1 MSLVTNLHLRR
12 WSVSDMRQRVGGG
25 APGVERGRWLALG
38 LLCASQ
44 LMVILDGSIV
54 AVALP
59 VIGTKL
65 DLDGTGLAWVVNG
78 YLVVFGGLLLFAGRL
93 GDLGGP
99 RRVLLGGLAVF
110 TAASAWCGL
119 ASSAGELVAARI
131 VQGAG
136 AALASSVVLGM
147 IVTLFRE
154 EAERRRA
161 LAVFSFVGAGGA
173 SIGLLAG
180 GLLTQGLS
188 WRWIFLVNVP
198 IGVAALVGV
207 RLRVP
212 VVPASRGQLDVVGA
226 VLVTGGLMAAVYGLL
241 ATGLTSRVIAI
252 LGAGAVALLGAFC
265 WRQARAATP
274 LLPLRLLASRTT
286 GLGNLVQAL
295 MVAGLFG
302 FQYLGVVYL
311 EQLLGYDPL
320 RAGLAFLPVPVAI
333 AVVSL
338 GASARLIAHLGEH
351 RVLLVGLAFIV
362 AGLGLLSQLPA
373 HASYVSDVLPAGLLV
388 AAGFGTAYPALA
400 AFAVGGAPP
409 RDAGVASGLFN
420 TTQQVGGALGL
431 AVLTRLAVSAS
442 NARRSHLVADL
453 GGYHVAFAAAAGLV
467 AAGLAV
473 AVIARKPTVADGE
486 AADINDMQNP
496 RTALVGVRSAW
507 KEQP

>member
-1 MSLVTNLHLRR
+1 M
-12 WSVSDMRQRVGGG
+12 
-25 APGVERGRWLALG
+25 
-38 LLCASQ
+38 
-44 LMVILDGSIV
+44 
-54 AVALP
+54 
-59 VIGTKL
+59 
-65 DLDGTGLAWVVNG
+65 
-78 YLVVFGGLLLFAGRL
+78 
-93 GDLGGP
+93 
-99 RRVLLGGLAVF
+99 
-110 TAASAWCGL
+110 
-119 ASSAGELVAARI
+119 
-131 VQGAG
+131 

-154 EAERRRA
+154 DGERRRA
-161 LAVFSFVGAGGA
+161 LALFSFVGAGG
-173 SIGLLAG
+173 SSVGLLAG

-212 VVPASRGQLDVVGA
+212 VVPGSRGRLDVMGG

-241 ATGLTSRVIAI
+241 ATGLSSWVVAI

-265 WRQARAATP
+265 WRQTRAATP

-320 RAGLAFLPVPVAI
+320 GTGLAFLPVPVAI
-333 AVVSL
+333 AAVSL
-338 GASARLIAHLGEH
+338 GASTRLIARLGERH
-351 RVLLVGLAFIV
+351 VLLVGLACIV

-373 HASYVSDVLPAGLLV
+373 HASYVSDVLPAGLLIAV
-388 AAGFGTAYPALA
+388 GFGTAYPALA
-400 AFAVGGAPP
+400 AIAVGGAPP
-409 RDAGVASGLFN
+409 HDAGVASGLFN
-420 TTQQVGGALGL
+420 TTQQIGGALGL

-442 NARRSHLVADL
+442 NAPRRHLVADL

-473 AVIARKPTVADGE
+473 AVIAARPS
-486 AADINDMQNP
+486 AADEAQADITDAQNAT
-496 RTALVGVRSAW
+496 TALVGDPSAW
-507 KEQP
+507 VERH